1 MTIMLTILKATVGIL
16 ALAATTGPAYSQA
29 AQQQIQI
36 TATVNKACTIN
47 GASTGTLDTAT
58 IPIDASGDVVTG
70 PITPD
75 NAPYANVICNAPST
89 IQLTS
94 QNGGVNNPASPPSGY
109 TNIINYQAS
118 ATWNSVTATIDTATI
133 PTASGTESGTAQ
145 PVSAGS
151 GSLQVTINPEANSSA
166 LVGGTYTDLLTIL
179 LTPQ

>member
-1 MTIMLTILKATVGIL
+1 MLTIRFWVIAVGVM
-16 ALAATTGPAYSQA
+16 AAASPAFSQA

-58 IPIDASGDVVTG
+58 IPIDASSNVVTG
-70 PITPD
+70 AITPA

-89 IQLTS
+89 IQLKS
-94 QNGGVNNPASPPSGY
+94 QNGGMKNTATPPSGY
-109 TNIINYQAS
+109 TNIIDYQAS
-118 ATWNSVTATIDTATI
+118 AIWNSVTATIDTSTI
-133 PTASGTESGTAQ
+133 PTANGTESGTAQ

-151 GSLQVTINPEANSSA
+151 GSLQVTINPAANSSP
-166 LVGGTYTDLLTIL
+166 LVGGTYSDLLTVL